1 MELQREFQQI
11 KLLKALILCALQGYI
26 DCGYEVASV
35 GYEFNNFAKAEL
47 MSLEQKTAWVVGQPA
62 EVSPDRI
69 LSVYRKVLIVS
80 TAFSK

>member
-1 MELQREFQQI
+1 MNKFT
-11 KLLKALILCALQGYI
+11 
-26 DCGYEVASV
+26 
-35 GYEFNNFAKAEL
+35 KAEL